1 MPITVYTYHDPYKL
15 KENTNLWKEISSCPY
30 FCVSQT
36 LVNGLKSV
44 YGSSFQIGRVTTVM
58 NLTSALF
65 SEFRQHCFVIRT
77 MCYIQIIAMR
87 LLSEQELMQ

>member
-58 NLTSALF
+58 NLTSALLVNGCL
-65 SEFRQHCFVIRT
+65 RHLQLNN
-77 MCYIQIIAMR
+77 MQ
-87 LLSEQELMQ
+87 LLIT